1 MSFGDNLRRV
11 RKERNISQEGLAE
24 LLNVSRQ
31 AISKWEQNNG
41 YPEMEK
47 MIALADVLNVSWDYL
62 VSGDNNDKRLEGQIT
77 VPTGKIMIR
86 SYDGKKLINCYKVL
100 SFPVS
105 NSIFKSKPD
114 EPRYALFGVDSS
126 SFWGD
131 SKTLLG
137 WYTDETDIQN
147 EVEAIAKALEE
158 GCVSYELKYAAKV
171 KEGFLSVKLIDK

>member
-1 MSFGDNLRRV
+1 MSFGDNLRKV

-31 AISKWEQNNG
+31 AISRWEQNNG

-47 MIALADVLNVSWDYL
+47 MITLADVLNVSLDYL
-62 VSGDNNDKRLEGQIT
+62 VSGDDNNKREEQQIA

-86 SYDGKKLINCYKVL
+86 SYDGKKLINCHKVL

-114 EPRYALFGVDSS
+114 EPRYALFGVDNS

-137 WYTDETDIQN
+137 WYADEPDIQN
-147 EVEAIAKALEE
+147 EVEAITKALEE
-158 GCVSYELKYAAKV
+158 GCASYELKYAAKV
-171 KEGFLSVKLIDK
+171 KEGFLSVKFIDK